1 MQLEMNIKLKKEY
14 KQKFSELRA
23 IINSWELI
31 PDSPT
36 DEFDSI
42 NHLFLSQLYNGS
54 DKFKISK
61 KIQFELTNN
70 YGFSIEHIDSN
81 KMTIEVLEWW
91 NNFNKSYHG
100 NSNLSEL

>member
-1 MQLEMNIKLKKEY
+1 MNSRLKKEY
-14 KQKFSELRA
+14 KKGFSELRE

-31 PDSPT
+31 PDSPD

-42 NHLFLSQLYNGS
+42 NHLFLSQLYKGS

-61 KIQFELTNN
+61 AIQFELINN

-81 KMTIEVLEWW
+81 KMTTEILEWW
-91 NNFNKSYHG
+91 NNFKK
-100 NSNLSEL
+100 